1 MAERKSGIGHAV
13 RLRRRC
19 TRERA
24 YSVMETVL
32 GNMLHQ
38 LKCGLEMIF

>member
-1 MAERKSGIGHAV
+1 MELAV
-13 RLRRRC
+13 KYVCTSHC
-19 TRERA
+19 TRKRA

-38 LKCGLEMIF
+38 LKCGLEMTF